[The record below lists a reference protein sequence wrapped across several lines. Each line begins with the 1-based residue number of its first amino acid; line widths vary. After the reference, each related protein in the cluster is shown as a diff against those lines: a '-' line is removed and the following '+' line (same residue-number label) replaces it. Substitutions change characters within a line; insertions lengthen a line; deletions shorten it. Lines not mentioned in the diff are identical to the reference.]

1 MEKVI
6 FICASPRSGGNTEQ
20 VLAECA
26 EMIEEQGLKTETI
39 YLRGKKIESCRACG
53 RCAKLHRCHIDDDL
67 NEVID
72 KIRESKGLIV
82 GTPVY
87 FGTARGDLMSALQRI
102 GYVSMNSDRFL
113 SWMVGGPVAVA
124 RRGGHT
130 STLQEL
136 LMFYLINDMIVAG
149 STYWNM
155 VFGRDKGEAMEDE
168 EGIRTIRRFGENVAT
183 LIKKIV

>member
-6 FICASPRSGGNTEQ
+6 FISASPRRGGNTEN
-20 VLAECA
+20 LLEACA
-26 EMIEEQGLKTETI
+26 EMIEDQDLKTETI

-53 RCAKLHRCHIDDDL
+53 RCAKIHRCHIDDDL
-67 NEVID
+67 NEIID

-102 GYVSMNSDRFL
+102 GYVSMNTDRFL
-113 SWMVGGPVAVA
+113 SWMVGGPIAVA

-136 LMFYLINDMIVAG
+136 LMFYLINDMIVPG

-155 VFGRDKGEAMEDE
+155 VFGREKGEAMEDE
-168 EGIRTIRRFGENVAT
+168 EGIRTIRRFGENVAN